1 MYIMLHYLRKVVTLH
16 EKKELVS
23 MDNVDLFKANY
34 FPWIGITILHEKLIT
49 LYIEGFSKLVKFN

>member
-34 FPWIGITILHEKLIT
+34 FP
-49 LYIEGFSKLVKFN
+49 